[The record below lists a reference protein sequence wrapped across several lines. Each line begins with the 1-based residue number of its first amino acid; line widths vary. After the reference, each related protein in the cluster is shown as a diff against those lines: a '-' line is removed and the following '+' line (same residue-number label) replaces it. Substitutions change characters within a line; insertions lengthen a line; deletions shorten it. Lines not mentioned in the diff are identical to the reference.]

1 MGAIEAEACGML
13 GRLQFHVQAI
23 IGFARICTG
32 DVFEVCIRHGHQR
45 WRTRG
50 KTQPDRSQRWD
61 LQPPIASIQVLWNV
75 PVQVRVLE
83 IGFLRARCLSERQFD
98 PAKFAAAQPQLVT
111 MNLNSSGSLKLRLVV
126 TWLPLL
132 SSNIPSQFNNML
144 NQKQL
149 QVKENGF
156 NNNNNHASLSQ
167 QNSLAQRPE
176 PPERSAMNTKLR
188 QHQSQVLLSSVNN
201 NNQKIQQNGV
211 SIWRTTSSN
220 SPSAFPSQGGNNKAA
235 WQNNNNTKNNNQ
247 ANSINNNNEQING
260 GKLNDVHQPSEHSP
274 SSITTNGTNVE
285 NGPATKVC
293 LRDKKRQREQRLK
306 LGASVGAALGGGG
319 GGISRESSKTEKDK
333 WRCSSTTLLDE
344 VYKDLSKSIPTIDDL
359 SALHSSK
366 PSSVCGGSLG
376 HSKNTFCG
384 PSSSSSVSDGHG
396 ARSGA
401 KRIFSFVKRGGHD
414 KSSLDRQT
422 ASDWRKSVSLAQIP
436 SSRSMEIEQNSNS
449 LKSSN
454 RNKSQYRLEVE
465 EPEEPDEFDEN
476 EREEGLCRGGT
487 SSPKSRDL
495 HSPTSQTTSS
505 SYTKE
510 ISEFQSALH
519 TVDALLDMIECL
531 RVYLAKLR
539 PSEFTELVAF
549 EAAML
554 NWEACLKLNRS
565 GILCQLDNF
574 TGKTE
579 NNKKRQ
585 NSIQLKKQK
594 HRLATGNLNLINNH
608 SSATTLFSNE
618 NRVNNQ
624 QQQHSP
630 STASDHTEDN
640 DGCVAG
646 TSTIKYEQRHQ
657 QHVLDHISEN
667 DSGIDSLR
675 HYQSPYN
682 SYASSVRR
690 LEQNNEGNCIVSS
703 QLKERRKSLVGSTM
717 LDNDNGE
724 NLKNSKEKSER
735 RLIITATGSAQ
746 MDACLAI
753 HLDGARQPL
762 EIICQVQGSP
772 FEYTM
777 TKMLYRMEGVE
788 TIALESMLGLLQDIL
803 AQCQPNPQNVLLQL
817 GLQFQLQQCW
827 LSACKTENEF
837 LLASASILRDKLR
850 PICEPIVR
858 NHYPKLIEK
867 VLDSLFSLLIDNP
880 TGRKKQSNNHQL
892 PVTIFQFV
900 SLFRGKQ
907 FSAFIENL
915 SHEGIDGTIIYRLNI
930 GPRDQISD
938 KNSVTEIRIS
948 FEESISIFI
957 RPSLSVLSTDTY

>member
-1 MGAIEAEACGML
+1 MGAIETEACGML

-132 SSNIPSQFNNML
+132 SSNPPSQFNNI
-144 NQKQL
+144 
-149 QVKENGF
+149 
-156 NNNNNHASLSQ
+156 
-167 QNSLAQRPE
+167 PE
-176 PPERSAMNTKLR
+176 PLERSAINSKLR

-201 NNQKIQQNGV
+201 NNNQKTQQ
-211 SIWRTTSSN
+211 
-220 SPSAFPSQGGNNKAA
+220 
-235 WQNNNNTKNNNQ
+235 
-247 ANSINNNNEQING
+247 
-260 GKLNDVHQPSEHSP
+260 NDVHQPSEHSP
-274 SSITTNGTNVE
+274 SSITTNGTID
-285 NGPATKVC
+285 NGHATKVC

-319 GGISRESSKTEKDK
+319 GISRESSKTEKDR

-344 VYKDLSKSIPTIDDL
+344 L

-465 EPEEPDEFDEN
+465 EPEEPEDLSMTQALPNMD
-476 EREEGLCRGGT
+476 G
-487 SSPKSRDL
+487 PKSRDL

-519 TVDALLDMIECL
+519 TVDALLDMVECL

-608 SSATTLFSNE
+608 SSNTTLFSNE
-618 NRVNNQ
+618 TRNNNS

-777 TKMLYRMEGVE
+777 TKMLYRME
-788 TIALESMLGLLQDIL
+788 
-803 AQCQPNPQNVLLQL
+803 NVLLQL

-867 VLDSLFSLLIDNP
+867 AWITANLQSGLPSAIRDVMGRLRNVPVVPPLESLRHIGLVLAEQHQELYSPIEKYLRKASPELALDLSACFMCLLEHENDASRRGACRALAILGAENSLTCLDFLSRSDYNKSVRQEAEQASLKIRRLLLL
-880 TGRKKQSNNHQL
+880 REEQQV
-892 PVTIFQFV
+892 VTKI
-900 SLFRGKQ
+900 
-907 FSAFIENL
+907 
-915 SHEGIDGTIIYRLNI
+915 
-930 GPRDQISD
+930 
-938 KNSVTEIRIS
+938 
-948 FEESISIFI
+948 
-957 RPSLSVLSTDTY
+957 